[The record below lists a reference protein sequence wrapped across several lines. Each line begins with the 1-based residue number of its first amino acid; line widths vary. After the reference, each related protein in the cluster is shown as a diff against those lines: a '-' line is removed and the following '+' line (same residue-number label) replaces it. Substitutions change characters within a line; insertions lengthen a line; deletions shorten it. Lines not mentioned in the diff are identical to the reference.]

1 MQTDLPQPRAP
12 RLWAPTLIVFIS
24 SACIMVLELVAGRM
38 VAPYVGVSL
47 YTWTS
52 IIGVILAG
60 ISLGN
65 YLGGKL
71 ADRWAST
78 RLLSLLFLLA
88 GLTSIGV
95 LLVDR
100 LGGILPDSWP
110 MVVRII
116 ALVAAVFFIPAVILG
131 TVSPVVTKL
140 AVRDLASTG
149 STVGRISAAGTVG
162 SIVGTFATGFV
173 LIAWFGTHAI
183 VWGVAV
189 ILLLMA
195 LGFFVAGTATRS
207 RVVAAVLG
215 LALIGG
221 ATAVA
226 TAEGWTKS
234 RCSLETNYFCINVR
248 EDEREGA
255 PVRILILDRLV
266 HSYSDLNDPTKLVY
280 GYEKV
285 YAEATEYQSVKHDDM
300 SALFI
305 GGGGY
310 TFPRYMEAVYPGS
323 ALDVIE
329 IDPGVTE
336 TAYQLLG
343 LSRDTQIRSFNEDA
357 RMYLER
363 EPDRQY
369 RLIMGDAFND
379 YSVPYHLTT
388 REFNERVKAWLA
400 DDGLYMVNLID
411 GPRRDFLRAY
421 VHTLKESFD
430 HVYVVP
436 AFGSWRESPRV
447 TFVLLASQQPLDL
460 EQFKQ
465 IDAGD
470 GDHAITRLILPDAEV
485 DKILGEGRL
494 VTLTDQYAPVDQMLA
509 PVARGE
515 VARPDS
521 PSPTGAPASGAAP
534 ARTTQP
540 Q

>member
-1 MQTDLPQPRAP
+1 METEQPQRPAP

-65 YLGGKL
+65 YLGGRL

-88 GLTSIGV
+88 GLTSVGV
-95 LLVDR
+95 LFVDA
-100 LGGILPDSWP
+100 LGAAVPSAWP

-116 ALVAAVFFIPAVILG
+116 ALVAAAFFIPAVILG
-131 TVSPVVTKL
+131 TISPVVTKL
-140 AVRDLASTG
+140 ALRDLSSTG
-149 STVGRISAAGTVG
+149 ITVGRISAAGTVG
-162 SIVGTFATGFV
+162 SIVGTFATGFL
-173 LIAWFGTHAI
+173 LISWFGTHAI

-189 ILLLMA
+189 VLLLMS
-195 LGFFVAGTATRS
+195 LGFFLAGAVPRGRT
-207 RVVAAVLG
+207 VAAVLG
-215 LALIGG
+215 VALIGG

-226 TAEGWTKS
+226 ISQGWTKS

-248 EDEREGA
+248 EDKREGK

-266 HSYSDLNDPTKLVY
+266 HSYSDLTDPTRLLY

-285 YAEATEYQSVKHDDM
+285 YAEATQYQHLKDPKM

-310 TFPRYMEAVYPGS
+310 TFPRYMEAIYPGS

-343 LSRDTQIRSFNEDA
+343 LRAPNKTHLVGRTSSR
-357 RMYLER
+357 
-363 EPDRQY
+363 
-369 RLIMGDAFND
+369 
-379 YSVPYHLTT
+379 
-388 REFNERVKAWLA
+388 
-400 DDGLYMVNLID
+400 
-411 GPRRDFLRAY
+411 
-421 VHTLKESFD
+421 
-430 HVYVVP
+430 
-436 AFGSWRESPRV
+436 
-447 TFVLLASQQPLDL
+447 
-460 EQFKQ
+460 
-465 IDAGD
+465 
-470 GDHAITRLILPDAEV
+470 
-485 DKILGEGRL
+485 
-494 VTLTDQYAPVDQMLA
+494 
-509 PVARGE
+509 
-515 VARPDS
+515 
-521 PSPTGAPASGAAP
+521 
-534 ARTTQP
+534 
-540 Q
+540 